1 MSDSPSS
8 DGPAEFEASLEAL
21 ETLVAR
27 MENGELGLEQ
37 SLAEFQRGMEL
48 VQRCQHALDD
58 AQRRVEALTQEDPA
72 TLPGKPT
79 TPPGQED
86 PNDGTNVPRA
96 PGSNDSTDPD
106 VPF

>member
-1 MSDSPSS
+1 MSDTPSG

-21 ETLVAR
+21 EALVAR

-58 AQRRVEALTQEDPA
+58 AQRRVEALTQEDSA
-72 TLPGKPT
+72 TL
-79 TPPGQED
+79 PGQED
-86 PNDGTNVPRA
+86 PKDGTNVPRA
-96 PGSNDSTDPD
+96 PESDDSTDPD